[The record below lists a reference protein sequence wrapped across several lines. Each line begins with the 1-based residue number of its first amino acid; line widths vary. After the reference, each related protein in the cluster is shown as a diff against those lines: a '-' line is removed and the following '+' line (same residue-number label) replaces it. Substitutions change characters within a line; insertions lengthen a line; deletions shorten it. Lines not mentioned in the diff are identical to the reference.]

1 MIERYCDRCG
11 QFCGR
16 KYGEYV
22 TREPGSY
29 SLCYL
34 ELCNECQKELDRW
47 INNKEVKLNNSKN
60 NRKNFLS
67 SIQKIFK

>member
-11 QFCGR
+11 QFCGK
-16 KYGEYV
+16 KYGKYAI
-22 TREPGSY
+22 RETESY

-34 ELCNECQKELDRW
+34 DLCDECQKELDNW
-47 INNKEVKLNNSKN
+47 MNNKEIKLNNSKN
-60 NRKNFLS
+60 SRKNFLS